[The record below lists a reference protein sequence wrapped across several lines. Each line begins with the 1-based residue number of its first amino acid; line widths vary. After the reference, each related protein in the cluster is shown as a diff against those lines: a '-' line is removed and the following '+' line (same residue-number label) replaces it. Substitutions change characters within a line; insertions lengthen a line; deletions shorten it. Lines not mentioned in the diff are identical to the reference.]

1 MTLKLEKIIKVIKKY
16 LVLIME
22 GSNTAHPKIL
32 NEKNK
37 NVINKKQL

>member
-1 MTLKLEKIIKVIKKY
+1 
-16 LVLIME
+16 ME

-37 NVINKKQL
+37 NVINKNNYKSVKEYYRKTITF